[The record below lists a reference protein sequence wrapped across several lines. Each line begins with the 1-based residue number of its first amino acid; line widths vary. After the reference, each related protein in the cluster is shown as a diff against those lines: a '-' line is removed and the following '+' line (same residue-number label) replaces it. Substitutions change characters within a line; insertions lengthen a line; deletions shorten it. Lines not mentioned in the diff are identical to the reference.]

1 MYALLR
7 KDTGTVSMWKSDW
20 NTGKPIPC
28 PIQDASCSVIQSF
41 SYSLTPSFHVK
52 FSSVKFGSC
61 YKTVILFRFRNV
73 WGLALSVQCEDSQE
87 LPSPNKGTLLG
98 ATVTTTSS
106 LNKICFCSALNSKQ
120 SAVILHEANLSK
132 SHLYLNIL
140 LPRFRAFKAKLV
152 QIHMQ

>member
-1 MYALLR
+1 MGDVTWHFCGWSTNNVLIYMQRIMTDSSEVKKKNCSMYALLR

-28 PIQDASCSVIQSF
+28 PIQDASCSVFQSF

-61 YKTVILFRFRNV
+61 YKTAILFRFRNV

-87 LPSPNKGTLLG
+87 LHDRTK
-98 ATVTTTSS
+98 
-106 LNKICFCSALNSKQ
+106 AL
-120 SAVILHEANLSK
+120 VWH
-132 SHLYLNIL
+132 SHLLAIHL
-140 LPRFRAFKAKLV
+140 L
-152 QIHMQ
+152 QIKEHS